1 MLPPAIVLAVFVVGR
16 AHMPGSRVWLCC
28 GALGGFLAV
37 ALGAFGAHA
46 LRSVL
51 SVSQMATFS
60 TANDYLMSHSLVLL
74 LVGVCL
80 RHGASQFLVLA
91 ATLFLTGTT
100 FFCGSLYILCLSSL
114 RGVVWLT
121 PLGGLLLLGGW
132 ATLAW
137 GLFRQR

>member
-1 MLPPAIVLAVFVVGR
+1 ML
-16 AHMPGSRVWLCC
+16 PGSRLLLCF

-37 ALGAFGAHA
+37 GLGAFGAHA
-46 LRSVL
+46 LRSML

-60 TANDYLMSHSLVLL
+60 TANDYLMYHSLVLL
-74 LVGVCL
+74 LTGVCM
-80 RHGASQFLVLA
+80 RHGASKALA
-91 ATLFLTGTT
+91 LAGVLFLAGIT

-121 PLGGLLLLGGW
+121 PLGGLLLLAGW